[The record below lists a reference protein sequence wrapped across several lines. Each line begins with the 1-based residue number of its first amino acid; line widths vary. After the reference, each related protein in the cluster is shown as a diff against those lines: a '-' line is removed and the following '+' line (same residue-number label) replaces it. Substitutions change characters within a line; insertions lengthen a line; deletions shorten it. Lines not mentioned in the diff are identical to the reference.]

1 MRKKIWILYQK
12 FLSDILLLNSK
23 FRIEKF
29 NIIKLNLKAHF
40 ISKIF
45 LLLDKENKNIE
56 ETSTL
61 LKKNKIIVKL
71 IGHLIIYWK
80 NIN

>member
-61 LKKNKIIVKL
+61 FFDKI
-71 IGHLIIYWK
+71 HE
-80 NIN
+80 